1 MNDGSLH
8 NMTFR
13 SSSHSRS
20 IFADLVD
27 YKAGG
32 VVSLR
37 CDTLPL
43 LKTPEFALM
52 RTHQISESIREGQTI
67 TCGAHLSHFGVVFG
81 LNQGDIVYVR
91 AASDGLYV
99 ETLLR
104 SEWIL
109 TSLLSGLLGSNRQ
122 AGILAVSGL
131 LFPDLTVPF
140 LIHLPGAHLKDHS
153 ILVSVSADGVLRVWD
168 CLSRSCLQEISVMS
182 LIDPEIASDPSQG
195 VVMEGIC
202 LDTAPFD
209 LLVTTGQVD
218 PNALGL
224 TIALGVTVR
233 VGRARSWNVC
243 CSFHLSLPLFAS
255 SL

>member
-32 VVSLR
+32 VVSSR
-37 CDTLPL
+37 CDSLPY
-43 LKTPEFALM
+43 LKTPEFALI
-52 RTHQISESIREGQTI
+52 RTHQISESIREGQII

-104 SEWIL
+104 SEWVL
-109 TSLLSGLLGSNRQ
+109 TSLLSGFLGSNRK
-122 AGILAVSGL
+122 AGILAVSGSFL
-131 LFPDLTVPF
+131 LASASP
-140 LIHLPGAHLKDHS
+140 LPP
-153 ILVSVSADGVLRVWD
+153 
-168 CLSRSCLQEISVMS
+168 S
-182 LIDPEIASDPSQG
+182 LISLGRCPPQR
-195 VVMEGIC
+195 
-202 LDTAPFD
+202 LFH
-209 LLVTTGQVD
+209 
-218 PNALGL
+218 LGL
-224 TIALGVTVR
+224 CQRRRSLAGV
-233 VGRARSWNVC
+233 G
-243 CSFHLSLPLFAS
+243 LPLPLLS
-255 SL
+255 SRDLCHVTHRPGDR